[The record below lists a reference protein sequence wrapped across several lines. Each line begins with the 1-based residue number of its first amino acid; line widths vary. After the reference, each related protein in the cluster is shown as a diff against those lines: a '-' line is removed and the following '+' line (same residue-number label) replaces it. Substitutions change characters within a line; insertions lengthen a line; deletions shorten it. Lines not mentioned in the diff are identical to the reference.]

1 MTPLG
6 DSLKEGQRDM
16 ADQLE
21 ETVKLL
27 VLVWHRAPALDD
39 KSLKRK
45 VDALVDSYL
54 VGFGGDAASKRA
66 ELATVFSA
74 TAPATTTSDRIRAL
88 IERRDD

>member
-1 MTPLG
+1 VT
-6 DSLKEGQRDM
+6 
-16 ADQLE
+16 DQFE

-39 KSLKRK
+39 TALKRK

-54 VGFGGDAASKRA
+54 VRFGSDAASKRA
-66 ELATVFSA
+66 ELATAFSA
-74 TAPATTTSDRIRAL
+74 TAPATTISERIRAL

>member
-1 MTPLG
+1 
-6 DSLKEGQRDM
+6 M

-39 KSLKRK
+39 TSLKRK

-54 VGFGGDAASKRA
+54 VRFGSDAASKRA
-66 ELATVFSA
+66 ELANAFSV
-74 TAPATTTSDRIRAL
+74 TAPATTTSERIRAL
-88 IERRDD
+88 IERRGD